1 MTTGSYPEFF
11 NDVFGPV
18 MQPGSSSHTAAPCR
32 LAGLA
37 RDLLGEPPSRAR
49 IVLDRKG
56 SFAGTFGIM
65 AEDRAMVAGILG
77 FSADD
82 ERLFEALELAVDAG
96 LESEFEFAD
105 VTESDHPN
113 VMKFVLTSAGGRT
126 VTLVGT
132 STGGG
137 MIETV
142 LIEGFAWRS
151 IGDTYSLLLFDGDQ
165 AMSGGQLGRLG
176 AELPGLI
183 DSKTLEA
190 DGGSRLH
197 VLRFESAPDMES
209 VGRTLGEQGFAGRV
223 TLLRPV
229 VPVTLKRERRQQLF
243 STMTGWREVAA
254 RRGVPLWEAAIEYE
268 TDASGWSRERVVDS
282 MRTLAQLMRRQTR
295 AAYDEHVSVPVSP
308 FKPDFATRWG
318 AHQDSEGR
326 LTGDLTAQT
335 IRWAYGA
342 GAGIPGVCTVPGPMG
357 SGGGYVYAALS
368 AVQESRGLSDDD
380 VLNGLFVAA
389 GVGAIAFTRTEP
401 TGEVL
406 GCTGEAGVCGAMAAA
421 GIVGMVGGSAQ
432 QTEDAASLALQ
443 AFTGMPCD
451 PMPGGLCQ
459 PCRSRVL
466 AATVMA
472 HVFADLA
479 LAGHSAVLPLH
490 EALDVADAV
499 GRSLPPELLCTSQG
513 GACAAPEAQRRRAEY
528 ERWLARSEPGDLP
541 PGNLI

>member
-1 MTTGSYPEFF
+1 MTASSYPEFF

-18 MQPGSSSHTAAPCR
+18 MQPGSSSHMAAPCR
-32 LAGLA
+32 LGGLA

-65 AEDRAMVAGILG
+65 AEDRAMVAGVLG
-77 FSADD
+77 FSPDD
-82 ERLFEALELAVDAG
+82 ERLFDAFELAVDAG
-96 LESEFEFAD
+96 LEFDFEFAD
-105 VTESDHPN
+105 LTECDHPN
-113 VMKFVLTSAGGRT
+113 VMKFVLTSAGGQT

-137 MIETV
+137 MIETLLV
-142 LIEGFAWRS
+142 DGFAWRS
-151 IGDTYSLLLFDGDQ
+151 VGDAYALLLFDREE
-165 AMSGGQLGRLG
+165 AMSGGQLERLS
-176 AELPGLI
+176 AELLGLI
-183 DSKTLEA
+183 DSKTLQA
-190 DGGSRLH
+190 GGSGRLH
-197 VLRFESAPDMES
+197 VLRLEVAPDLVS
-209 VGRTLGEQGFAGRV
+209 VGGVLDEQGFTGRV
-223 TLLRPV
+223 ALLRPV
-229 VPVTLKRERRQQLF
+229 APVTLRREGRQQLF
-243 STMTGWREVAA
+243 ATMTGWREVAA
-254 RRGVPLWEAAIEYE
+254 RRGATLWEIAVEYE
-268 TDASGWSRERVVDS
+268 MDASGWSRERVVDF
-282 MRTLAQLMRRQTR
+282 MCTLARLMHRQTR
-295 AAYDEHVSVPVSP
+295 AAYDAHVTVPVSP
-308 FKPDFATRWG
+308 FKPDFAARWA
-318 AHQDSEGR
+318 AHQESGDR

-357 SGGGYVYAALS
+357 GGGGYVYAALS
-368 AVQESRGLSDDD
+368 AVRESRGLSDDD
-380 VLNGLFVAA
+380 ALHGLFVAA

-421 GIVGMVGGSAQ
+421 GIVAMVDGSPQ
-432 QTEDAASLALQ
+432 QIEDAASLALQ

-466 AATVMA
+466 TATVMA

-479 LAGHSAVLPLH
+479 LAGHAAVLPLH

-499 GRSLPPELLCTSQG
+499 GRSLPPELLCTSKG
-513 GACAAPEAQRRRAEY
+513 GACVAPEARRRRAEY
-528 ERWLARSEPGDLP
+528 QRWLAESESRDRP